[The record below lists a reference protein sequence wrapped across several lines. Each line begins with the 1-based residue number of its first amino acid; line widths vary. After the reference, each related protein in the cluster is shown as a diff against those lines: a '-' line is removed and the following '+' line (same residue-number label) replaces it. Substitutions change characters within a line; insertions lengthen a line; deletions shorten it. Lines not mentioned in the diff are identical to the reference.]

1 MAVACGVE
9 RPARERERLSGK
21 AHGVF
26 HALLAVF
33 IRAVVEVRAEKLLA
47 QIVVGV
53 VPLDHVGA
61 GHRAAQRSRGILL
74 LNVVDLIHREA
85 VDDRDVLRALDR
97 ICIGIRGAAG
107 HPGLQA
113 RLRAARMDGG
123 DRPRQAG
130 DVFVIAEAGLRGHR
144 AGPVEIDRHDADRH
158 HGDAALCD
166 RTQVLDIG
174 IRDITVLAEV
184 ARHRG
189 HDHSVFQDHIADA
202 YRLQKAVR
210 HSCLVSF
217 SVFRGCVLINAHGR
231 TMGISSDN
239 KH

>member
-1 MAVACGVE
+1 M
-9 RPARERERLSGK
+9 
-21 AHGVF
+21 
-26 HALLAVF
+26 
-33 IRAVVEVRAEKLLA
+33 
-47 QIVVGV
+47 
-53 VPLDHVGA
+53 
-61 GHRAAQRSRGILL
+61 
-74 LNVVDLIHREA
+74 DLIHREA

-113 RLRAARMDGG
+113 RLRAARMNGG

-144 AGPVEIDRHDADRH
+144 AGPVEVDRHDADRH

-166 RTQVLDIG
+166 RSQILDIG

-189 HDHSVFQDHIADA
+189 HDHSVFQDHVADA
-202 YRLQKAVR
+202 HRLQKAVR

-231 TMGISSDN
+231 TMGISSVN
-239 KH
+239 KHQGLLKAEKNAGPEIWRLAIRAESHVFLRLNRQFGYTALSSCCQYGL